1 MGDELQ
7 ENLKTYKLQ
16 LQQVEASLTTD
27 PDNEDLQKLKGD
39 LQEVIDLTQEL
50 ISGKTT
56 GAAGGS
62 GVEGVSGGADDSVAE
77 ETPSQEPQYSW
88 KVGDQCMAMYS
99 EDGMYYEATIEE
111 ILDDGACT
119 ITFNEYGNTDVS
131 QVSLLKPVDEDRK
144 RGAEAA
150 AGPDAKKIKS
160 KKDLLA
166 EQREYKRRKSQ
177 KKAQRLKQMEEERET
192 EKNKWLDFN
201 AKTFAKTNKGKVKKS
216 IFATPDGVNGRVGV
230 GTCGVSGKPMTAY
243 QMQEKWKK

>member
-27 PDNEDLQKLKGD
+27 GSNDDLLKLKGD
-39 LQEVIDLTQEL
+39 LEEVIDLTQEL
-50 ISGKTT
+50 ISGKTA
-56 GAAGGS
+56 GAGGS
-62 GVEGVSGGADDSVAE
+62 AQEGESTSGAAAAE
-77 ETPSQEPQYSW
+77 ETPNEEPEYSW
-88 KVGDQCMAMYS
+88 KIGDQCMAVYS
-99 EDGMYYEATIEE
+99 EDGMYYEAIIEE

-119 ITFNEYGNTDVS
+119 ITFSEYGNTDVS
-131 QVSLLKPVDEDRK
+131 QVSLLKPMDEDRK
-144 RGAEAA
+144 RGAETVS
-150 AGPDAKKIKS
+150 GPDAKKIKS
-160 KKDLLA
+160 KKDIIA
-166 EQREYKRRKSQ
+166 EQREYKRKKSQ

-201 AKTFAKTNKGKVKKS
+201 TKTFSKTSKGKVKKS
-216 IFATPDGVNGRVGV
+216 IFATPDGVSGRVGV